1 MDPVLTGVIALIGFA
16 IVMVA
21 IAWRR
26 WTNTT
31 ASLSRVEALQTL
43 VAEASRIAAPPMA
56 VPPVTVPS
64 VSAPPMTDQDLRPV
78 PQTGAIA
85 SPAHQFVVTMP
96 DTATASPSQL
106 SFKRTQGST

>member
-1 MDPVLTGVIALIGFA
+1 MDPVVTGVIGLVGFA
-16 IVMVA
+16 ILMVA

-31 ASLSRVEALQTL
+31 ASLSRVEALQAL
-43 VAEASRIAAPPMA
+43 VAEASRIASPPVAAPPA
-56 VPPVTVPS
+56 AAPPVTDNRP
-64 VSAPPMTDQDLRPV
+64 RPV
-78 PQTGAIA
+78 PQTVPIA

-96 DTATASPSQL
+96 DRATASPGQL